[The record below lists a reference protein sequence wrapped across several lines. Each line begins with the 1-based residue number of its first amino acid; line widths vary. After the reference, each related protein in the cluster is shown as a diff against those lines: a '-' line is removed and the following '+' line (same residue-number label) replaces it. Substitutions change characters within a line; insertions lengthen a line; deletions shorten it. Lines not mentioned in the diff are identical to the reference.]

1 MEGPLVAAQ
10 PRLLIAALCDD
21 VRTELRGKVSLMGL
35 FDNFSVSDVAK
46 PLPPF
51 RLYARLGVTTP
62 GEHAVRLRI
71 TSIEEDFQVELPGKL
86 VARETSAASGLHEAV
101 MTLGITGLVV
111 PRAGRYR
118 LRFVVDDA
126 EVDGPMFT
134 VTLRER
140 RNLN

>member
-1 MEGPLVAAQ
+1 MSTPIVSS

-21 VRTELRGKVSLMGL
+21 VRAELRGKVSLMGL
-35 FDNFSVSDVAK
+35 FDNFSVSDLDK

-51 RLYARLGVTTP
+51 RLYARIGVTTP
-62 GEHAVRLRI
+62 GEHAVRIRI

-86 VARETSAASGLHEAV
+86 TARETSAASGLHEAV
-101 MTLGITGLVV
+101 LTLGITGLLV

-118 LRFVVDDA
+118 LRFVIDDV

-134 VTLRER
+134 VSRRER
-140 RNLN
+140 RSLN

>member
-1 MEGPLVAAQ
+1 MSRPIVSS

-21 VRTELRGKVSLMGL
+21 VRTEVRGKVSLMGL
-35 FDNFSVSDVAK
+35 FDNFSVSGVDK

-51 RLYARLGVTTP
+51 RLYARIGVTTP
-62 GEHAVRLRI
+62 GEHAVRLKI
-71 TSIEEDFQVELPGKL
+71 TSVDEDFEVELPGKL
-86 VARETSAASGLHEAV
+86 VARETSQASGLHEAV

-118 LRFVVDDA
+118 LRFVIDGI
-126 EVDGPMFT
+126 ELDGPMFT
-134 VTLRER
+134 VTRRER